1 MRQAQTVTTF
11 FAGGVL
17 IAAGWTFL
25 LQLAPI
31 PHSMAVNVPPE
42 LQCEFYGSWRYRWGC
57 AQFGDVFSNPWP
69 SLIGLLASVTAV
81 TALRLTSAFPISG
94 IALLAMQIGSF
105 STLSV
110 LLRILSF
117 LTGHAT
123 VSYLVWTLAPLC
135 IALLSFLVL
144 WRSLRHLPYGRY
156 SNHERLRKVNLARSI
171 ELEVSERVA
180 KKYER
185 K

>member
-1 MRQAQTVTTF
+1 MAQLNWAF
-11 FAGGVL
+11 GKR
-17 IAAGWTFL
+17 
-25 LQLAPI
+25 
-31 PHSMAVNVPPE
+31 
-42 LQCEFYGSWRYRWGC
+42 YGSHRPQTDLCISDKRDRPVGNANW
-57 AQFGDVFSNPWP
+57 FVFHIICSY
-69 SLIGLLASVTAV
+69 TY
-81 TALRLTSAFPISG
+81 
-94 IALLAMQIGSF
+94 
-105 STLSV
+105 
-110 LLRILSF
+110 LSF